1 MVRHSC
7 MSLHYAKN
15 LLPYTDFARSAF
27 QRIKVSL
34 INTQPYTVT
43 YIVGDN

>member
-1 MVRHSC
+1 M
-7 MSLHYAKN
+7 
-15 LLPYTDFARSAF
+15 LLDFARSAF

-43 YIVGDN
+43 YIYHWGQLIEHGVDFDRGT